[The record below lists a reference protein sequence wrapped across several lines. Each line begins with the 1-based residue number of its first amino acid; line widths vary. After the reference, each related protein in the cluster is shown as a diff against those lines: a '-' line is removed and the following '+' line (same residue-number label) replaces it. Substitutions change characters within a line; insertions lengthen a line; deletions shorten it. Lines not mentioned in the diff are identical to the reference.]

1 MLTPSSSLLSTQT
14 SFSNYD
20 SHMWKSLLLP
30 TATVSSGECHPH
42 GYIGSRKKKK
52 IIGHPLVLLIFWL
65 PASELCGIHLFF
77 VIPTHN
83 FCCCN
88 LECSLSSYLCE
99 FHPCLKIQLR
109 LISFL
114 NFPFFVT
121 SVYLFF
127 LCWNFQRN
135 VYTLVWHTSML
146 PYCTRLMRVYIDSNI
161 LQPTLWAP

>member
-20 SHMWKSLLLP
+20 FICENLYCCPLPLLVVENVIL
-30 TATVSSGECHPH
+30 T
-42 GYIGSRKKKK
+42 
-52 IIGHPLVLLIFWL
+52 
-65 PASELCGIHLFF
+65 ASELCGIHLFF
-77 VIPTHN
+77 VIPTL
-83 FCCCN
+83 FCWCN

-146 PYCTRLMRVYIDSNI
+146 PYYTRLMCVYIDSNI
-161 LQPTLWAP
+161 LQPTL